1 MSARVLA
8 VVALLLSCPL
18 LNAAAQNPTFSS
30 KVEAIRVDVLVTDR
44 GKPVLGLGRGDFEIF
59 DNGVGQQVDLVSF
72 DQQPLNVILTLDMSD
87 SVVGDR
93 LANLR
98 DAGRGVLD
106 GLKTGDRAALVTFS
120 HAVSLGADLTVDL
133 ARVRSALDQ
142 ARPSGYTSVVDAC
155 FAGMMLGESDAG
167 RALVIVFSDG
177 LDTSSWLA
185 PEAVLEIAKR
195 SDAVVYAVSA
205 GPDQD
210 GGFLRELAEQ
220 TGGRLFEVESTK
232 KLSAIFVQVLEE
244 FRRRYVLSYSPR
256 GVSADGWHQLTVR
269 VKGRDATVKARPGY
283 LAGR

>member
-1 MSARVLA
+1 MNARVP
-8 VVALLLSCPL
+8 VIMALLLSCPPL
-18 LNAAAQNPTFSS
+18 SAAAQNPTFSS
-30 KVEAIRVDVLVTDR
+30 KVEAIRVDVLVTER
-44 GKPVLGLGRGDFEIF
+44 GKPVLGLGPGDFEIF

-72 DQQPLNVILTLDMSD
+72 DRQPLNVILTLDMSD
-87 SVVGDR
+87 SVIGER

-98 DAGRGVLD
+98 VAGRGVLD

-133 ARVRSALDQ
+133 ARVRIALEQ
-142 ARPSGYTSVVDAC
+142 TRPSGYTSVVDAS
-155 FAGMMLGESDAG
+155 FAGMMIGESDAG

-205 GPDQD
+205 GADQD
-210 GGFLRELAEQ
+210 GGFLRDLGEQ
-220 TGGRLFEVESTK
+220 TGGRLFEIESTS

-244 FRRRYVLSYSPR
+244 FRRRYVLSYSPT

-269 VKGRDATVKARPGY
+269 VKGRNATVKARRGY
-283 LAGR
+283 LAGK